1 MWQSPQLSSARA
13 KLTISWST
21 SAGMGHPKH
30 PGLGVVTGVITSGLV
45 TQCVMH
51 FLLSTD
57 DPMQSFLIRHMAIL
71 IFWGGIGWIQ
81 SLVLIWDP
89 SPMPGLPQV
98 ALQEDQVDQDD
109 HLDLVTSGLVTQGI
123 IQLPLSVCMSVF
135 PFRTPKL
142 FILCHLQPRTTL
154 SVPPTGGLGQIGNGN
169 LLVLFFPFLGWM
181 QDLVLLLDPSPQVT
195 TNPINPI
202 PLGLQVDQADQADHL
217 GGSLGPSSNS
227 SSSSS
232 SSCKWRECWKIQ
244 TTYHWR
250 CECSLVG

>member
-21 SAGMGHPKH
+21 SAGMGHPIH
-30 PGLGVVTGVITSGLV
+30 PGLGVITSGLV
-45 TQCVMH
+45 TQCVMQL
-51 FLLSTD
+51 LLSTD
-57 DPMQSFLIRHMAIL
+57 DPIQSFLFICHIAIL
-71 IFWGGIGWIQ
+71 INWGFIGWIQ
-81 SLVLIWDP
+81 SLVLIWYP
-89 SPMPGLPQV
+89 FPMPGLPQV
-98 ALQEDQVDQDD
+98 ALQDDQDDQDD

-123 IQLPLSVCMSVF
+123 VQFLLSVCMSVF